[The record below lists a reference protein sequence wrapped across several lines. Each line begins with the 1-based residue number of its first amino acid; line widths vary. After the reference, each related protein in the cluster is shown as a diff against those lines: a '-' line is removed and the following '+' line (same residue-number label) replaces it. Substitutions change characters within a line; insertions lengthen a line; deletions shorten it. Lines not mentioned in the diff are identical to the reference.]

1 MTFRT
6 LWSGGILLLPLLLS
20 LCSCNSASIFYA
32 KYILS
37 PAVQNEYRVI
47 AIERTNSND
56 PQYVERYK
64 VYRSPQSITIHY
76 LNSDV
81 LYSFADETLKVV
93 DLMNKELTHFSNDP
107 GIDYN
112 QSIRCYR
119 RQYLLNA
126 VEYIYPLIHQDDM
139 LSTGIKTLK
148 FNNIAD
154 TIINGITY
162 TVLTKDDMSSHFFN
176 DSTQEFDIPNYRTIK
191 YYYSPAHDRLQFI
204 VSLPMDYPNNEAL
217 GTHRYDISISYE
229 NCQAHIDSV
238 INFENPCYR
247 TFTRHNNTD
256 NTPLSWQWRS
266 TENSQLTDE
275 VLNFPIISMN
285 GDTTSFGQLPGWLL
299 VDFWYTGCKPCYIQ
313 MRQLHDDSSI
323 LQLLQEKGIH
333 FMMINPLAA
342 NATSLLPIVE
352 KYGLEPYTYHAKG
365 LSNVFGIKSMPRL
378 VLISPD
384 KKRYFDLKSL
394 DEIRNLDI
402 KTN

>member
-76 LNSDV
+76 LNPDV

-154 TIINGITY
+154 TIINGIT
-162 TVLTKDDMSSHFFN
+162 
-176 DSTQEFDIPNYRTIK
+176 
-191 YYYSPAHDRLQFI
+191 
-204 VSLPMDYPNNEAL
+204 
-217 GTHRYDISISYE
+217 
-229 NCQAHIDSV
+229 
-238 INFENPCYR
+238 
-247 TFTRHNNTD
+247 
-256 NTPLSWQWRS
+256 
-266 TENSQLTDE
+266 
-275 VLNFPIISMN
+275 
-285 GDTTSFGQLPGWLL
+285 
-299 VDFWYTGCKPCYIQ
+299 
-313 MRQLHDDSSI
+313 
-323 LQLLQEKGIH
+323 
-333 FMMINPLAA
+333 
-342 NATSLLPIVE
+342 
-352 KYGLEPYTYHAKG
+352 
-365 LSNVFGIKSMPRL
+365 
-378 VLISPD
+378 
-384 KKRYFDLKSL
+384 
-394 DEIRNLDI
+394 
-402 KTN
+402 